1 MAEGAPAPKSRL
13 LLAVAVGLCA
23 SLALGG
29 GWLFWSGTRSLNR
42 IQDCAG
48 RSPEECAM
56 EEDIAFAWAD
66 RQVTLGTI
74 LVVVGGALS
83 LTLWL
88 TERRRDA
95 PPKE

>member
-1 MAEGAPAPKSRL
+1 VAEEAPAPGSRL

-29 GWLFWSGTRSLNR
+29 GWLFWSGIRTLNQP
-42 IQDCAG
+42 QDCAE

-56 EEDIAFAWAD
+56 EQDIAFAWAN

>member
-1 MAEGAPAPKSRL
+1 VAEGEPAPRSGL

-29 GWLFWSGTRSLNR
+29 GWLFWSGYRTLNQP
-42 IQDCAG
+42 QDCAE

-56 EEDIAFAWAD
+56 EQDIAFAWAD
-66 RQVTLGTI
+66 RQLTLGTI
-74 LVVVGGALS
+74 LVVIGGALS
-83 LTLWL
+83 LVLWL

-95 PPKE
+95 PSKE